1 MTAPMIWLGIPLAS
15 ALVFLLLVRSERA
28 AALGGGSLA
37 LLLCLLAAIVPVD
50 TAFSLLGISF
60 RVDSAMQLLGRRF
73 VLLPAD
79 RLLLVLLYGLLA
91 LWFYASI
98 ASGIAQRVVSL
109 GFAITG
115 LLAASLAVEPF
126 LYGAVLIELA
136 VLAAVPL
143 LSPPSQPAGRGVLR
157 FVIFQTL
164 AMPFILLAGFLLSGV
179 EASPGDLQLVLHA
192 GALLALGF
200 ALLLAMFP
208 FYAWIPQLCEEAHP
222 FAVGFVLLL
231 FPTVGMLF
239 GLGFLDHYSFLRE
252 SPALGEAL
260 VLAGLAMVVTAG
272 VWAAFERHIARLM
285 GYALIMETGMSL
297 IAISLPVQANGLAIF
312 FLMIIPRAVALLV
325 WSLSLTGIRSIAAS
339 LRFADLQG
347 IARRLPVSSVGV
359 TAASLTLAGAV
370 LLASFPSRL
379 ALLEQE
385 AAVSLTA
392 AFWMLLGMAGLFV
405 GALRTLTVLVMA
417 PPGAVRESLE
427 SGRRR
432 LAIGAGV
439 AALFILGVFPQWAI
453 PLLNQLSSTF
463 EHLGK

>member
-1 MTAPMIWLGIPLAS
+1 MTAPLIWLGTPLVA
-15 ALVFLLLVRSERA
+15 ALVFLLIVRSERG
-28 AALGGGSLA
+28 AALGGGTLA
-37 LLLCLLAAIVPVD
+37 LVLCLLAAILPVD
-50 TAFSLLGISF
+50 TAISLLGISF
-60 RVDSAMQLLGRRF
+60 RVDSAMQVLGRRF
-73 VLLPAD
+73 VLLPSD
-79 RLLLVLLYGLLA
+79 RLLLVLIYGLLA

-98 ASGIAQRVVSL
+98 ASGIAQRVVAL

-143 LSPPSQPAGRGVLR
+143 LSPPDRPAGRGVLR

-192 GALLALGF
+192 SALLALGF
-200 ALLLAMFP
+200 AFLLAMFP

-252 SPALGEAL
+252 SPALGQAL
-260 VLAGLAMVVTAG
+260 ALAGLALVVTAG

-285 GYALIMETGMSL
+285 GYALIVETGMSL
-297 IAISLPVQANGLAIF
+297 IAISLPVQSNGLAIF

-325 WSLSLTGIRSIAAS
+325 WSLSLTGMQTTAAS

-347 IARRLPVSSVGV
+347 VVRRLPVSSLGV
-359 TAASLTLAGAV
+359 AAASLALAGAV

-385 AAVSLTA
+385 AAVSPVTA
-392 AFWMLLGMAGLFV
+392 SWMLLGMTGLFV
-405 GALRTLTVLVMA
+405 GAIRTLAVFVMA
-417 PPGAVRESLE
+417 PQGSPREALE
-427 SGRRR
+427 SGRQR

-439 AALFILGVFPQWAI
+439 AVLFILGIFPQWAV
-453 PLLNQLSSTF
+453 PLLSQLPLTF